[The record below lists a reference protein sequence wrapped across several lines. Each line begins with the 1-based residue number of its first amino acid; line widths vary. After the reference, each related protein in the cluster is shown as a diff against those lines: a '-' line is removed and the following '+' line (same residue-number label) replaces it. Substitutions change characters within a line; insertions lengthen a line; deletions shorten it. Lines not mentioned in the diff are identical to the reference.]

1 MRKSE
6 RLRLLEMQ
14 VVRLEMLVELYT
26 QSLTNLLESQGLQS
40 PSHLDAGKWYKAKL
54 DKLDNE

>member
-14 VVRLEMLVELYT
+14 VVRLEMMVDLYT
-26 QSLTNLLESQGLQS
+26 QTLSNLLESQGLQS
-40 PSHLDAGKWYKAKL
+40 PTQLDAGKWYKAKL

>member
-14 VVRLEMLVELYT
+14 VVRLEMMVDLYT
-26 QSLTNLLESQGLQS
+26 QTLSNLLESQGLS
-40 PSHLDAGKWYKAKL
+40 APTNLDAGKWYKAKL

>member
-14 VVRLEMLVELYT
+14 IIKMEFELDLLNNMLST
-26 QSLTNLLESQGLQS
+26 LLEDNNLSA
-40 PSHLDAGKWYKAKL
+40 PELDAGKWYQRRL
-54 DKLDNE
+54 DKNS

>member
-14 VVRLEMLVELYT
+14 VIKLEFEIDLLNNMLAT
-26 QSLTNLLESQGLQS
+26 LLESNSL
-40 PSHLDAGKWYKAKL
+40 PMPELDAGKWYQRRL
-54 DKLDNE
+54 DKNP

>member
-14 VVRLEMLVELYT
+14 VVKLEFELEIINHMLSTLL
-26 QSLTNLLESQGLQS
+26 QANNLPMPE
-40 PSHLDAGKWYKAKL
+40 LDAGKWYQKRLK
-54 DKLDNE
+54 EF

>member
-14 VVRLEMLVELYT
+14 MVRMEMLVELYSQT
-26 QSLTNLLESQGLQS
+26 VENLLQSQHMEPTLEA
-40 PSHLDAGKWYKAKL
+40 DKWYKKL
-54 DKLDNE
+54 AEND

>member
-14 VVRLEMLVELYT
+14 VLKLEFEVELLNHMLASIME
-26 QSLTNLLESQGLQS
+26 QNGLQQ
-40 PSHLDAGKWYKAKL
+40 PELDAGKWYQRRLKNL
-54 DKLDNE
+54 E

>member
-26 QSLTNLLESQGLQS
+26 LSIENLLESQNLK
-40 PSHLDAGKWYKAKL
+40 PNELDAGKWYQKRLNGLK
-54 DKLDNE
+54 

>member
-26 QSLTNLLESQGLQS
+26 LSIDNLLQSQNLK
-40 PSHLDAGKWYKAKL
+40 PTELDAGKWYKKRSDDL
-54 DKLDNE
+54 K

>member
-26 QSLTNLLESQGLQS
+26 LSIDNLLQSQNLK
-40 PSHLDAGKWYKAKL
+40 PSELDAGKWYQKRL
-54 DKLDNE
+54 DGSK

>member
-14 VVRLEMLVELYT
+14 VVRLEMMVDLYT
-26 QSLTNLLESQGLQS
+26 QTLSNLLESQGLSAPTQ
-40 PSHLDAGKWYKAKL
+40 LDAGKWYKAKL
-54 DKLDNE
+54 DKLENE

>member
-26 QSLTNLLESQGLQS
+26 LAIDNLLESQNLK
-40 PSHLDAGKWYKAKL
+40 PTELDAGKWYQKR
-54 DKLDNE
+54 LDNLK